1 MLDENDLIDS
11 LTAALASGAVGADE
25 LVDMVEDMVDPEEEK
40 REAENRKM
48 RVNALGVRLFSMA
61 QEQVQQR
68 QMTEE
73 RWYKDVRQ
81 FNGQYDPGTFGDG
94 TARGCSCQ

>member
-48 RVNALGVRLFSMA
+48 RVNALVCAYHPLRRS
-61 QEQVQQR
+61 
-68 QMTEE
+68 
-73 RWYKDVRQ
+73 KSSS
-81 FNGQYDPGTFGDG
+81 
-94 TARGCSCQ
+94 AR